1 MRRPLTW
8 LWLLPVPLSFALELL
23 IGSGWLLILGNVL
36 AAAVALPALIR
47 AHRHP
52 DRRLSLLWAVL
63 GLLAALALT
72 AGSTTLSLT
81 SLWLSLVALAML
93 TRTAA
98 TKAGSAPIV
107 ALAVANIIVAGLMPD
122 GLTFALM
129 VTGLVIAAIAIGL
142 MLRSNDRTLIE
153 KQATAT
159 EAERRRIATE
169 LHDLIAHEVT
179 GIVVL
184 AEAAGRS
191 DDNDLR
197 TTALTKIEKSGT
209 RALEEIRRLVSASRN
224 QDHLSQTRTAASA
237 RPARSAA
244 GAGSVTGSEA
254 AARTPV
260 AAGPQALHDRVA
272 AFGEAA
278 HLTIDI
284 PAEVDGEVWPV
295 LDRVLVE
302 SLTNVRRH
310 AGADAEVTVTVTTD
324 PAPPTTDPAPPTT
337 DHASPAALLM
347 TVTNGPGSGGIGAG
361 SGTGVGSLRARVG
374 HLGGS
379 IDAAPVRGGG
389 WSVRARVPVAAWDVR
404 HSSGR
409 GRRHEN
415 RQNND
420 HDGLQAGEDR

>member
-36 AAAVALPALIR
+36 AAAVTLPSLIR

-63 GLLAALALT
+63 GLLAALVLT
-72 AGSTTLSLT
+72 AAGATLSLT

-98 TKAGSAPIV
+98 TQAGSVPIV
-107 ALAVANIIVAGLMPD
+107 VLAVANIIVAGLMPD

-209 RALEEIRRLVSASRN
+209 RALAEIRRLVSASRN

-310 AGADAEVTVTVTTD
+310 AGADAEVTVTL
-324 PAPPTTDPAPPTT
+324 TTDPAPPTT

-361 SGTGVGSLRARVG
+361 SGTGLGSLRARVG

-379 IDAAPVRGGG
+379 IDAAPVREGG

-420 HDGLQAGEDR
+420 HDGLQAGEDQ

>member
-36 AAAVALPALIR
+36 AAAVALPTLIR
-47 AHRHP
+47 VHRHP

-72 AGSTTLSLT
+72 AASATLSLT

-98 TKAGSAPIV
+98 TQAGSAPIV
-107 ALAVANIIVAGLMPD
+107 VLAVANIIVAGLMPD

-224 QDHLSQTRTAASA
+224 QDHLSQTRAAASA
-237 RPARSAA
+237 RPAGSAA
-244 GAGSVTGSEA
+244 GTGSVTGSEA

-310 AGADAEVTVTVTTD
+310 AGADAEVTVTLTTV
-324 PAPPTTDPAPPTT
+324 PAPPTTDPA
-337 DHASPAALLM
+337 SSAALLM

-361 SGTGVGSLRARVG
+361 SGTGLGSLRARVG

-409 GRRHEN
+409 GRRYEN